1 MFLRDPARV
10 LRRIA
15 CSPLRSGAVMRAM
28 FWAQLLGYA
37 GALAGLMLPRLATR
51 LPLLPAASSFVML
64 NFAALLSLPASL
76 AMDPSRLWK
85 KH

>member
-1 MFLRDPARV
+1 MNS
-10 LRRIA
+10 
-15 CSPLRSGAVMRAM
+15 SPLADYLQTRVAA
-28 FWAQLLGYA
+28 
-37 GALAGLMLPRLATR
+37 LATR